1 MTHQLKQALALLLAL
16 LLVLGVTGA
25 LAEAAAPEAEAAE
38 APQNFFAAMQLTYLD
53 GTPFD
58 ASVFDGTPVF
68 LNIWSTWCPPCVGEM
83 PHLNELAKE
92 YAGKIHIIGLHSEGM
107 TVKEGEGIVPDGE
120 KNALALKLQ
129 QDMGLSFPLLN
140 PDQTLFALMY
150 DPQYGLQVEVLPT
163 TWLID
168 GKGYIRDI
176 LTGSRDKAGW
186 VQTIDG
192 FLAKLEEEGRQ
203 TDDDAVPTPTPEGTA
218 GG

>member
-58 ASVFDGTPVF
+58 SSVFAGKPVF
-68 LNIWSTWCPPCVGEM
+68 LNIWATWCGPCVQEL
-83 PHLNELAKE
+83 PHLNELAEE
-92 YAGKIHIIGLHSEGM
+92 YRDKITIVALHSEGL
-107 TVKEGEGIVPDGE
+107 TVTPEGGVEPNGE
-120 KNALALKLQ
+120 TNAAAVKLQ
-129 QDMGLSFPLLN
+129 QDLGLTLPMVN
-140 PDQTLFALMY
+140 PDITMLVLMN
-150 DPQYGLQVEVLPT
+150 DPQYQLQVSVLPT

-168 GKGYIRDI
+168 GEGYIRDI
-176 LTGSRDKAGW
+176 LTGARDKAGW
-186 VQTIDG
+186 AQTIDG
-192 FLAKLEEEGRQ
+192 FLAKLEEEGNK
-203 TDDDAVPTPTPEGTA
+203 TDDNAVPAPEGTT